1 VKITALD
8 GGNMELCH
16 SFETMAII
24 FYVLLPL
31 FGPLRA
37 TIHAKVLNLLRN
49 TNSVRA
55 ITLY

>member
-1 VKITALD
+1 VPLD